1 MSISEKNKIN
11 KLDVLTNAYLK
22 AGKEMGLTQKEL
34 GKIIGKGQSS
44 ISRSSVDPDSKTG
57 EIAKIFIRIYR
68 AIFVLVG
75 GDNKQIKHWMRTLNS
90 HTRGIPAEQIQS
102 ISGLMTVVGYLD
114 AIRGK
119 V

>member
-1 MSISEKNKIN
+1 MGISEKNKIN

-44 ISRSSVDPDSKTG
+44 ISRSSVDPDSKIG

-75 GDNKQIKHWMRTLNS
+75 GDGKQIKHWMHTQNS
-90 HTRGIPAEQIQS
+90 HTRGIPAEQIQT
-102 ISGLMTVVGYLD
+102 ISGLMAVVGYLD

>member
-1 MSISEKNKIN
+1 MHPVVR
-11 KLDVLTNAYLK
+11 L
-22 AGKEMGLTQKEL
+22 
-34 GKIIGKGQSS
+34 
-44 ISRSSVDPDSKTG
+44 
-57 EIAKIFIRIYR
+57 IFLADE

-75 GDNKQIKHWMRTLNS
+75 GDGKQIKHWMRTLNS
-90 HTRGIPAEQIQS
+90 HTRGIPAEQIQT